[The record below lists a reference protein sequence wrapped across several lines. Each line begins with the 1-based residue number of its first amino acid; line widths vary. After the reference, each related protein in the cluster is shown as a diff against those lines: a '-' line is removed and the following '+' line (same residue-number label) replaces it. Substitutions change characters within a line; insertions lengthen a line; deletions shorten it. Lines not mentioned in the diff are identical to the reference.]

1 VSSYRPAPAWNPSPE
16 ARSQVEKVI
25 DEQLKDELAHEETR
39 RAWME
44 PRKQFEELQGQGKV
58 KLTYDAQAFQLSP
71 DGYLLLFVRARWM
84 VDQKLAMLISLWLH
98 LGPTVT
104 SELVEE
110 DGARGLWLAASPGQS
125 SIPAEAI
132 AFDRLGT
139 VVNAFNRGDGYGELL
154 LYFQGEESFRFTV
167 FRYTPAG
174 LRETKISIS
183 DGC

>member
-1 VSSYRPAPAWNPSPE
+1 MDGA
-16 ARSQVEKVI
+16 SQAVRG
-25 DEQLKDELAHEETR
+25 A
-39 RAWME
+39 AG
-44 PRKQFEELQGQGKV
+44 PGKV

-71 DGYLLLFVRARWM
+71 DGYLVLFVRARWM
-84 VDQKLAMLISLWLH
+84 VDQKLAMLMGLWLH

-110 DGARGLWLAASPGQS
+110 DGARGVWLAASPGPS

-154 LYFQGEESFRFTV
+154 LY
-167 FRYTPAG
+167 TPAG
-174 LRETKISIS
+174 LRETKISIR